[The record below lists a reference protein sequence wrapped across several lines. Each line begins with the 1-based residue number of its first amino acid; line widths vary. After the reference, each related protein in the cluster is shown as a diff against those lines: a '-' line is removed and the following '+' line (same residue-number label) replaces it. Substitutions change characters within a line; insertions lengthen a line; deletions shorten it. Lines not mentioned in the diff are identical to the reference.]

1 MSLRRAVETAATRAK
16 SAVADSENKDAII
29 TRFGMKRVAWRLKTS
44 ATLSRAIAATGAK
57 PGWCTG
63 RSATLS
69 RCVAESPGFFLV
81 RDGGLCS
88 CSRGF
93 NRQTL
98 LTPFC

>member
-1 MSLRRAVETAATRAK
+1 MSEKVSLATK
-16 SAVADSENKDAII
+16 V
-29 TRFGMKRVAWRLKTS
+29 
-44 ATLSRAIAATGAK
+44 AATGAK
-57 PGWCTG
+57 PASAG

-69 RCVAESPGFFLV
+69 RAVAESPGFFLV

-98 LTPFC
+98 LRHPLNKQ